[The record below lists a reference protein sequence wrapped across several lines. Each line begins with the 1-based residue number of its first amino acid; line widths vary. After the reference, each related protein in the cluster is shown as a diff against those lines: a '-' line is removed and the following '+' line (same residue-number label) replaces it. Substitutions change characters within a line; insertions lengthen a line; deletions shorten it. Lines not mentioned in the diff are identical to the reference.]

1 MFSRAGQAVCLLKY
15 IVDARIDRTE
25 VEEPW
30 QACVAAVQAFLV
42 GSPDGSNLP
51 TPTDAVEW
59 DDEVVSWMLSGGMYS
74 HQAHRGGP
82 SYDPHPVR
90 AIDLLKRAHALL
102 GTLVPPTK
110 VSSDLALRIGK
121 FLEAAPAD
129 VRMDPSGFFDYCEA
143 CRDWIKEF

>member
-15 IVDARIDRTE
+15 VVYARLDLAGCEDR
-25 VEEPW
+25 W
-30 QACVAAVQAFLV
+30 QECVASVRAFLV
-42 GSPDGSNLP
+42 GSPDGSNLS

-59 DDEVVSWMLSGGMYS
+59 DDDVIEWMLSGGMYR

-121 FLEAAPAD
+121 FLEDAPAD

-143 CRDWIKEF
+143 CRDWIKEL

>member
-15 IVDARIDRTE
+15 VADARIDLTD

-59 DDEVVSWMLSGGMYS
+59 DDEVVSWMLSGGIYR

-82 SYDPHPVR
+82 SHDPHPVR

-102 GTLVPPTK
+102 GTLVPSTK
-110 VSSDLALRIGK
+110 VSRDLASRIGK
-121 FLEAAPAD
+121 FLDAAPED
-129 VRMDPSGFFDYCEA
+129 VRIDPSGFFDYCEA